1 MSLLLQILAEKKQK
15 YKILQENLCLVEDLT
30 SRFQVR
36 LKEVES
42 AFKSVTAA
50 MNQKQFQKAKVSGN
64 ISISMICS

>member
-15 YKILQENLCLVEDLT
+15 YKILQEKLCLVEDLT

-42 AFKSVTAA
+42 ALKSVSAA
-50 MNQKQFQKAKVSGN
+50 VNQKQVQKAKVSGN
-64 ISISMICS
+64 VCFYQ